1 MQSILIIVMA
11 VVAVVFGLVLI
22 FGAPY
27 LPTLSAQQKQALDML
42 ALKPGQVFYDLGSGD
57 GRMLKAAA
65 GRGLV
70 AVGYEL
76 NPLLALYSW
85 LTTRRY
91 GKNVRIVCGNFWK
104 ADLRGADGV
113 FVFLLD
119 RFMPRLD
126 AYLKLQ
132 SKNNH
137 LSVVSYTFAIPGKQ
151 PVAKKGPIYLY
162 KY

>member
-1 MQSILIIVMA
+1 MTAVLLVL
-11 VVAVVFGLVLI
+11 VVASGLFGFVLV

-57 GRMLKAAA
+57 GRMLTAAA
-65 GRGLV
+65 QRGLM

-76 NPLLALYSW
+76 NPLLVVYSW
-85 LTTRRY
+85 LVTRHY
-91 GKNVRIVCGNFWK
+91 GKNVRIVWGNFWK
-104 ADLRGADGV
+104 ADLSQTDGV

-126 AYLKLQ
+126 RFLLSQNRHGELK
-132 SKNNH
+132 
-137 LSVVSYTFAIPGKQ
+137 VVSYTFAIPGKKAA
-151 PVAKKGPIYLY
+151 AKKGPIYLY